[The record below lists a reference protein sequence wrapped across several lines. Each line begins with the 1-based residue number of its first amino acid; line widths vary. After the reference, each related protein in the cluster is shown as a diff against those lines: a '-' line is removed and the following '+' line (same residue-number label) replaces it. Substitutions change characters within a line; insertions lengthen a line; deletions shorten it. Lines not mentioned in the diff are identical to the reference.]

1 MDQSELKG
9 IIEAILFTAGK
20 TVRREE
26 ILPIFDGRV
35 SPEEFDGAITDI
47 RQGYDKTQGGFYL
60 EEVAHGYRLISSAR
74 FGAWLKRFYR
84 DKHKRRLSSAALETL
99 AIIAYKQPVIRI
111 EIESI
116 RGVNC
121 EGVLHSLLEVGL
133 VRIMGHKQVAGR
145 PILYGSTNRFLELF
159 GLKNLTDLPPLDELE
174 EMLKEK
180 EKKLEEEQEKQRE
193 EKQEEKQEEKEQ
205 EKDEVASEEQG
216 ETSEPKEDTERDRQD

>member
-1 MDQSELKG
+1 MDQPELKG

-26 ILPIFDGRV
+26 ILSIFDNKV
-35 SPEEFDGAITDI
+35 SPEEFDRAVTDLH
-47 RQGYDKTQGGFYL
+47 QSYDNAHCGFYL
-60 EEVAHGYRLISSAR
+60 EEVAHGYRLISR
-74 FGAWLKRFYR
+74 TEFGQWLKRFYR
-84 DKHKRRLSSAALETL
+84 DRHKRRLSPASLETL
-99 AIIAYKQPVIRI
+99 AIAAYKQPVTRL

-145 PILYGSTNRFLELF
+145 PILYGTTNRFLELF

-174 EMLKEK
+174 EILKKKEK
-180 EKKLEEEQEKQRE
+180 ELEENEPEK
-193 EKQEEKQEEKEQ
+193 
-205 EKDEVASEEQG
+205 
-216 ETSEPKEDTERDRQD
+216 DTERDRQD

>member
-1 MDQSELKG
+1 MDQPELKG

-26 ILPIFDGRV
+26 ILSIFDNKV
-35 SPEEFDGAITDI
+35 SPEEFDRAVTDLH
-47 RQGYDKTQGGFYL
+47 QSYDNAKCGLYL
-60 EEVAHGYRLISSAR
+60 EEVAHGYRLISR
-74 FGAWLKRFYR
+74 TEFGPWLKKFYR
-84 DKHKRRLSSAALETL
+84 DSHKRRLSSASLETL
-99 AIIAYKQPVIRI
+99 AIAAYKQPVTRL

-145 PILYGSTNRFLELF
+145 PILYGTTNRFLELF

-174 EMLKEK
+174 EILKKKEK
-180 EKKLEEEQEKQRE
+180 ELEEN
-193 EKQEEKQEEKEQ
+193 
-205 EKDEVASEEQG
+205 
-216 ETSEPKEDTERDRQD
+216 EPKKDTQRNRQD